1 MHEEGLLPKLLKKTN
16 TFSKILY
23 LNKLSSSGLAVRWAF
38 FVCIY
43 WVNLSGSQRKMN
55 SSKNNIAIIGA
66 GNVGYHIARA
76 LNEAGF
82 KIIQVISRDKKSAED
97 IGTQY
102 HAQVNTNISSLLP
115 GIDIL
120 LLTVPDH
127 AIPEIVKDLHNFQGI
142 VVHTSGSVNI
152 DVFRGLNCPHGIMYP
167 LQTFTKG
174 RELNF
179 KNIPIFVEASDE
191 SVLSRLIDI
200 SKELSDSVYE
210 LNSESRSQLHL
221 AAVFANNF
229 TNYMISA
236 ANDVLDFSGIPKEVL
251 VSLLN
256 ETFEKSLETGP
267 DYSQT
272 GPAIRGDNSTIKKHL
287 KLLSFS
293 PELSQIYQC
302 LTEAIQSRYNRDSGD
317 KQ

>member
-1 MHEEGLLPKLLKKTN
+1 
-16 TFSKILY
+16 
-23 LNKLSSSGLAVRWAF
+23 
-38 FVCIY
+38 
-43 WVNLSGSQRKMN
+43 MN
-55 SSKNNIAIIGA
+55 SSKNSIAIIGA
-66 GNVGYHIARA
+66 GNVGYHMARA
-76 LNEAGF
+76 LNEAGN
-82 KIIQVISRDKKSAED
+82 KIIQVISQNQKSAED
-97 IGTQY
+97 IGNQY
-102 HAQVNTNISSLLP
+102 YAQVSTDISNLLP
-115 GIDIL
+115 SIDLI
-120 LLTVPDH
+120 LLTVPDQ
-127 AIPEIVKDLHNFQGI
+127 AIPEVVKDLHDFQGI

-152 DVFRGLNCPHGIMYP
+152 DVFRELNCSYGIMYP

-191 SVLSRLIDI
+191 SVLSCLIDI
-200 SKELSDSVYE
+200 SKELSDSVYK

-236 ANDVLDFSGIPKEVL
+236 ANDVLDFSRIPKEVL

-256 ETFEKSLETGP
+256 ETFEKSLDTGP
-267 DYSQT
+267 DFSQT

-293 PELSQIYQC
+293 PELSQVYQC
-302 LTEAIQSRYNRDSGD
+302 LTEAIQSRYKRDSGD
-317 KQ
+317 